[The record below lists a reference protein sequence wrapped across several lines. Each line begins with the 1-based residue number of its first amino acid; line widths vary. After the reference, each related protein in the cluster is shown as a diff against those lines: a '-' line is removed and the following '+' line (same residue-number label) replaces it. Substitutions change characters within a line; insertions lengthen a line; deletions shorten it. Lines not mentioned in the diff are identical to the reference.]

1 MTKAID
7 LTISSDE
14 EPSPNSRSLKDYV
27 KSKECL
33 LREKKHSPLVHLAS
47 FYDDLEWSLESD
59 TFDFLKGTF
68 FQIDLLQLII
78 ILLVCIQ
85 VAARRNIGYARKGKE
100 GFDRSTAIYLALEQA
115 AMEAI
120 VYDNSRWTP
129 LPQLVKPGESPFDII
144 KSHKVRI
151 KG

>member
-68 FQIDLLQLII
+68 FSNWSF
-78 ILLVCIQ
+78 
-85 VAARRNIGYARKGKE
+85 VAYYNSTSLYPSRCTTKYWIRSKGQRRLW
-100 GFDRSTAIYLALEQA
+100 SIYGNLFGT
-115 AMEAI
+115 
-120 VYDNSRWTP
+120 WTGRNGGNC
-129 LPQLVKPGESPFDII
+129 LWQFKMDSPTTT
-144 KSHKVRI
+144 
-151 KG
+151 G